1 MAGPSAA
8 PDGIGLALSS
18 AVDERAV
25 PKEAKE
31 KTMSKGK
38 HGAMIALALT
48 LVIVTSLAG
57 CASSTPSGPSAFVV
71 PAPTPTQT
79 EYVIQ
84 PGDSIDITFYYHP
97 ENNQQSLLVRPDGKI
112 LLALIGEVQAA
123 GLTTAQLAE
132 EIAQRSK
139 VNLRDPKVSVNVKSL
154 NQTHIFVGGEV
165 FKPGFVS
172 YVPGITAV
180 QAIVQVGGW
189 KDTADLKEVVLL
201 QKISDGSNEYRPSK
215 LNLAKVVEEGD
226 VKADLA
232 LGPSDVLVLTKTGIA
247 KANLWMQQYVLN
259 MFPIRISATP
269 F

>member
-1 MAGPSAA
+1 M
-8 PDGIGLALSS
+8 
-18 AVDERAV
+18 
-25 PKEAKE
+25 
-31 KTMSKGK
+31 TKGK
-38 HGAMIALALT
+38 HGAMIALGLI
-48 LVIVTSLAG
+48 LMLGTSLMG
-57 CASSTPSGPSAFVV
+57 CASHSSSTPSSFVV
-71 PAPTPTQT
+71 PAPAPAQT

-84 PGDSIDITFYYHP
+84 PGDSIDIAFYYHP
-97 ENNQQSLLVRPDGKI
+97 ENNQQGLLVRPDGKI

-123 GLTTAQLAE
+123 GLTTAQLAA
-132 EIAQRSK
+132 EIAQRSS

-172 YVPGITAV
+172 YSPGITAI

-201 QKISDGSNEYRPSK
+201 QKVADTGNEYRPTK
-215 LNLAKVVEEGD
+215 INLQKVVEEGD
-226 VKADLA
+226 VKADIV